1 MTQQPW
7 GPQQSG
13 RRAPWGR
20 APQQSPYGQNPYG
33 QNPYGQNPYG
43 TSPYGQNP
51 YGQNPYGFGRSPF
64 GGQQVGVPQYGP
76 RPGMPAPRR
85 RRHPFRLLVL
95 AGIALGLVLMAGTT
109 VSNVTSPPSDAAY
122 QNEDYRV
129 PPPDTS
135 PPPLPQPETY
145 EEAETLLT
153 ANPLYDQT
161 APAPV
166 RCTSQPI
173 NVRTASDPQLE
184 SHFNGLMECLVRVW
198 EPPVEAAQF
207 EIVRP
212 TVTVYGSSITT
223 RCGKAEVNAFYCGA
237 DQQVYYSNRLDESVP
252 VVARDKW
259 AADVVMAHEFGHAL
273 QARTAILISSSALG
287 QQAEDESTEL
297 AFSRRLETQAD
308 CFSGMFM
315 GAVAESLGIQEADVE
330 GILDV
335 YDAVG
340 DDTLSRNPNIVG
352 NHGLGA
358 SREYWGGE
366 GLGTTQVRACNTY
379 TASADLVR

>member
-7 GPQQSG
+7 GPPQPD
-13 RRAPWGR
+13 RRTPWGR
-20 APQQSPYGQNPYG
+20 APQQNPYG
-33 QNPYGQNPYG
+33 QNPYGM
-43 TSPYGQNP
+43 SPYGQNP
-51 YGQNPYGFGRSPF
+51 YGRGQNPYGFGRSPF
-64 GGQQVGVPQYGP
+64 GGQQVGLPQYGP

-95 AGIALGLVLMAGTT
+95 AGIALGLVMMAGQTAG
-109 VSNVTSPPSDAAY
+109 NVTSPPSDTAY

-129 PPPDTS
+129 PPPDAS
-135 PPPLPQPETY
+135 PPPLPQPETF
-145 EEAETLLT
+145 EEAEELLT
-153 ANPLYDQT
+153 SNPLYSQT

-166 RCTSQPI
+166 RCSSQPI
-173 NVRTASDPQLE
+173 NVRTASDAQLE

-198 EPPVEAAQF
+198 EPPVEVAQF
-207 EIVRP
+207 EVVRP
-212 TVTVYGSSITT
+212 TVTIYGSSITT

-252 VVARDKW
+252 IVARDKW

-308 CFSGMFM
+308 CFSGIFM
-315 GAVAESLGIQEADVE
+315 GAVRESLGIQESDVE

-352 NHGLGA
+352 NHGRGA
-358 SREYWGGE
+358 SREYWGQK
-366 GLGTTQVRACNTY
+366 GLGTTEVGACNTY
-379 TASADLVR
+379 TAPGNLVR